1 MPYTEDLNRVYTDVS
16 KNKKTINMKNIKTF
30 LILTFA
36 FISTINAQD
45 ALLPIPYLNIDGKSD
60 NYSPKFMNG
69 DIESPPVDYYR
80 INIVKFELGREKR
93 WWKKYAPVLN
103 VTITD
108 GNLTFNKIINS
119 INKSSNTNG
128 RVIKSKTII
137 NKNVANWIPYKGN
150 DLVLSI
156 SLYPIQSKDNIKE
169 TINSLVTVGNAI
181 GANNENLINS
191 INIVSSIATSINN
204 QLNELI
210 IKSGTK
216 DEINYEVA
224 LEHQLTSDNENL
236 KLREGFFLLSAGES
250 QLKPSEVKID
260 NFGNVTV
267 NGKLNSDYS
276 YIIIKISKTTN
287 PKGIQKYDFY
297 VNLLEADNA
306 LSNGDIE
313 EMDRKLIEFKS
324 LFFNST
330 NFTLNMKKDIWKEK
344 YLLYAKRA
352 KKIDDK
358 YELKQ
363 YFFDKNDN
371 IITLIE
377 SAKTKGNNSIIAE
390 IDKQAI
396 KAVLQNYFKY
406 EKEIINV
413 PDNIDELQKLY
424 LESVDKD
431 KQEINKMLDN
441 DFQIKIENNDIQK
454 YIDKSNSVI
463 QLPFNQDKVQ
473 FNNLLKKYD
482 IKLNSSELQKIN
494 TKIE

>member
-1 MPYTEDLNRVYTDVS
+1 
-16 KNKKTINMKNIKTF
+16 MKNIKTF

-36 FISTINAQD
+36 FINTINAQD
-45 ALLPIPYLNIDGKSD
+45 VLLPIPYSNIEGIPN

-80 INIVKFELGREKR
+80 INIVRFELGRKKR

-119 INKSSNTNG
+119 IDKSSNTDG

-236 KLREGFFLLSAGES
+236 KLREGFFLLSSGDS
-250 QLKPSEVKID
+250 QLKPSEVNID

-267 NGKLNSDYS
+267 NGKLNSEYS
-276 YIIIKISKTTN
+276 YIIIKISKTIN
-287 PKGIQKYDFY
+287 VKGIQNYDFY
-297 VNLLEADNA
+297 KKLLKADDA

-330 NFTLNMKKDIWKEK
+330 DFTQNMKKDVWKEK

-352 KKIDDK
+352 KKIDSK

-363 YFFDKNDN
+363 YFFDKNDD

-377 SAKTKGNNSIIAE
+377 SVKSKSDDAIIAE

-406 EKEIINV
+406 EKEMTNV
-413 PDNIDELQKLY
+413 PNNIGELQKLY
-424 LESVDKD
+424 SVSKDND

-441 DFQIKIENNDIQK
+441 DFQIEIENNDMQK
-454 YIDKSNSVI
+454 YIDNSNLTI

-473 FNNLLKKYD
+473 LDNLLKKYD
-482 IKLNSSELQKIN
+482 INLNPSELQKIKN
-494 TKIE
+494 KIE